1 MRRLGL
7 RLFVLLLSF
16 SLGSVITFWFR
27 QKSGRQPIDVT
38 AGYQSP
44 TGSTSPKTATDGRDL
59 SLYDPGGHQGCG
71 NVLVKEV
78 PRCQASLRR
87 ARAFIWEHWQQK
99 KRGYVTVKMA
109 SVDAESDAHIFI
121 EPDNDGAWHVV
132 WKWER
137 IFAASMGEDVS
148 GRIDQ
153 IPDIR
158 SIQLTADNACYFC
171 TSRTT
176 YLLFFAADGTRIQEL

>member
-1 MRRLGL
+1 MQRLGPCL
-7 RLFVLLLSF
+7 LALLLTF
-16 SLGSVITFWFR
+16 SLGCFISFWF
-27 QKSGRQPIDVT
+27 QHKSVRQPIAVT
-38 AGYQSP
+38 AEYQSP
-44 TGSTSPKTATDGRDL
+44 TASISAKTASDDRDL
-59 SLYDPGGHQGCG
+59 SLYDSGDHQGCG
-71 NVLVKEV
+71 IVLVREV
-78 PRCQASLRR
+78 PRCRASLRK

-99 KRGYVTVKMA
+99 KRGYVIVKMA

-137 IFAASMGEDVS
+137 IFAASLGEDVS

-158 SIQLTADNACYFC
+158 SIQRTADDGCYFC

-176 YLLFFAADGTRIQEL
+176 YLLFFAADGTKIQEL